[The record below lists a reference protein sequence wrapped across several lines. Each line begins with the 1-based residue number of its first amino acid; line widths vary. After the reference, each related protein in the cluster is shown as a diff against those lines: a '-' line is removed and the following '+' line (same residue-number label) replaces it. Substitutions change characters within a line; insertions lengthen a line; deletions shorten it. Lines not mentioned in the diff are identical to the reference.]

1 MSGKIPQSFID
12 DLLARVDIVD
22 LIDARVTL
30 KKTGAN
36 YSARCPF
43 HSEKTPS
50 FTVSREKQFYHCFG
64 CGAHGTAIGFLM
76 EHDRLGFVEAVEELA
91 ALCGLTIPRETAPAE
106 RVAPSH
112 GLYELQLQ
120 VAGYY
125 AEQLRRH
132 PQRARAVDYLRQ
144 RGVSGEVAAR
154 YGLGYAPPGWDNLGE
169 RFETQALLEAGLLVE
184 KDEGRRYD
192 RFRDRIM
199 FPIRDRRGRVV
210 GFGGRV
216 LDGSEPKYLNSPETA
231 VFKKRREVYGLYEL
245 LKSPGK
251 PPCILVVEGYMDVVA
266 LAQFGIPFAVAALG
280 TAISAEHVEL
290 LFRYTSELVFCFD
303 GDAAG
308 HAAGWRAMEAA
319 LPHMRDG
326 RQVRFLHVPQGHDPD
341 TLVRAEGRDAF
352 QERIHHATPLSDYFF
367 KRLQSGL
374 NLTEM
379 EGRAGLV
386 MRGRELLSKLPS
398 GVFQQMMLTN
408 LAQQGGVAQ
417 VEISAKSTT
426 LITQAAPRQ
435 APRRM
440 VPSLVRRISELILR
454 KPDLALDVDESVWAW
469 LADSGD
475 DECAFL
481 QSLLEIVAD
490 NPHIQPAGL
499 LERFRDSP
507 HWAYAGS
514 LSLPQDELPE
524 SLLSAGWG
532 NEFADAL
539 QRLKEKIRR
548 RRLDVLIAKMDGVG
562 LTANERAEYLELT
575 SSRSGGR

>member
-64 CGAHGTAIGFLM
+64 CGAHGTAISFLM
-76 EHDRLGFVEAVEELA
+76 EHDRLGFIEAVTELA
-91 ALCGLTIPRETAPAE
+91 ALCGLTIPREAMPAE
-106 RVAPSH
+106 QAAPTH

-120 VAGYY
+120 VADYY

-132 PQRARAVDYLRQ
+132 PQRERAVDYLQQ

-154 YGLGYAPPGWDNLGE
+154 YGLGYAPPGWDNLAV
-169 RFETQALLEAGLLVE
+169 RFSASALLDAGLLVE
-184 KDEGRRYD
+184 KEQGRRYD

-245 LKSPGK
+245 LKAPGK
-251 PPCILVVEGYMDVVA
+251 PSCILVVEGYMDVVA
-266 LAQFGIPFAVAALG
+266 LAQFGIPNAVAALG
-280 TAISAEHVEL
+280 TAISADHVEL
-290 LFRYTSELVFCFD
+290 LFRYSTELVFCFD

-341 TLVRAEGRDAF
+341 TLVRSEGRDAF
-352 QERIHHATPLSDYFF
+352 QARIHSAVALSDYFF
-367 KRLQSGL
+367 ERLQSGL

-386 MRGRELLSKLPS
+386 TRGRELLSKLPD
-398 GVFQQMMLTN
+398 GVFQQMMLAN
-408 LAQQGGVAQ
+408 LARHGGLAQ
-417 VEISAKSTT
+417 VELSAKSTT
-426 LITQAAPRQ
+426 LTTQAAPRP
-435 APRRM
+435 AARRM
-440 VPSLVRRISELILR
+440 VPSLVRRISELVLHN
-454 KPDLALDVDESVWAW
+454 PGFAQDVDESVRTW
-469 LADSGD
+469 LVDSGD

-481 QSLLEIVAD
+481 QKLLEIVTD
-490 NPHIQPAGL
+490 HPHIQTAGVI
-499 LERFRDSP
+499 ERFRDSP
-507 HWAYAGS
+507 HWGYVNT
-514 LSLPQDELPE
+514 LSLQQAELPP
-524 SLLSAGWG
+524 SLLPGGLSH
-532 NEFADAL
+532 EFVGAM
-539 QRLKEKIRR
+539 QRLKDKIRAQ
-548 RRLDVLIAKMDGVG
+548 RLDVLVAKMDSGG
-562 LTANERAEYLELT
+562 LTANESAEYLELT
-575 SSRSGGR
+575 QRK